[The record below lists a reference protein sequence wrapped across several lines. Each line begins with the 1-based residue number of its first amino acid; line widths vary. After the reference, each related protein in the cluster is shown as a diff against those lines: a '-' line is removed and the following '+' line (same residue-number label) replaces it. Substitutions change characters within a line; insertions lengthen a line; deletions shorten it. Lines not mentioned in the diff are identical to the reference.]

1 MISGEVGVVDK
12 RVRRL
17 HEELNCTPAEAV
29 ALMQPL
35 MKKRSRP
42 EGLLIDPG
50 PNGTGLRLFKCTA
63 ELGWGGRNFVYVGIG
78 FASPLQCVADT
89 YNLRGSLGPAHAPPA
104 EPAHAPPAAP
114 AHAPALAPAH
124 APAHAPPA
132 EPPAAAAHAPPAEP
146 AHAPAHAPPAEPAHA
161 PAHAPAAEPAHAQSG
176 TTQKHEATHP
186 RERPKKQRG

>member
-1 MISGEVGVVDK
+1 MISGEAGVVDK

-89 YNLRGSLGPAHAPPA
+89 YNLRGSLELAPPESA
-104 EPAHAPPAAP
+104 AARAAPPAA
-114 AHAPALAPAH
+114 AQ
-124 APAHAPPA
+124 A
-132 EPPAAAAHAPPAEP
+132 EPPPVAAHAAPPVAAKAAASAAAASATPAAAPAAAHAA
-146 AHAPAHAPPAEPAHA
+146 AAPTA
-161 PAHAPAAEPAHAQSG
+161 APAAAHNLRPALRSG
-176 TTQKHEATHP
+176 PPTAPAAT
-186 RERPKKQRG
+186 